1 MRIIDSLGLDVGINV
16 DAEIDIDVD
25 SEVDSGVDFEGK
37 IDCEEDIEL
46 KVEDE
51 FYSYNGISVHKYV
64 KYEVN
69 ININCSIDWYSD
81 SDVGSEVG
89 RGNNVERVMLVLKF
103 KSVMAKELNYKLYMK
118 LVMGMSE
125 LSKNVSKV
133 SKMES
138 LWGLVAV
145 NIKSLTDVLVLGL
158 VVMMKSNFILMMD
171 KILVI
176 LVGYLMFLM
185 AVKPVGSLLYK

>member
-1 MRIIDSLGLDVGINV
+1 
-16 DAEIDIDVD
+16 
-25 SEVDSGVDFEGK
+25 
-37 IDCEEDIEL
+37 
-46 KVEDE
+46 
-51 FYSYNGISVHKYV
+51 
-64 KYEVN
+64 
-69 ININCSIDWYSD
+69 
-81 SDVGSEVG
+81 
-89 RGNNVERVMLVLKF
+89 MLVIKF

-185 AVKPVGSLLYK
+185 AVKPVGSLLDK